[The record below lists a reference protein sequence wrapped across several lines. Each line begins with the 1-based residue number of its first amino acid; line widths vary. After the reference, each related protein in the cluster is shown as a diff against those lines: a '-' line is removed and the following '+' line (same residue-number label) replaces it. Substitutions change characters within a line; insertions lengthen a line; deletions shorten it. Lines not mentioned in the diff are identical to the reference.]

1 MPVQNTNRPD
11 GLPIGSAPPA
21 TLSRGIL
28 AMALSAVAFSLMAA
42 LVKLAG
48 PTIPNQELVALR
60 SLASIAPIGA
70 LIAWR
75 KVPLR
80 VRRPGW
86 LFIRGFLGYVAIS
99 CWFMSLN
106 RLSLPDA
113 VMIQYTSP
121 VFVALM
127 APFFLKEKSRARD
140 RRALVVALIGVAVV
154 LRPGLGLTWA
164 GASIGLAGALCSA
177 GAYLTV
183 RALRHDEHPFMVML
197 AFPAVA
203 SACAFSMVVI
213 DGWRST
219 AGPAWTRPDAR
230 EWVLISGIALM
241 TAIGQVFLTYGL
253 QWESAGRA
261 TVATYVAVVASI
273 PLGIVFF
280 DQWPDAGMLLGG
292 AMVIG
297 SVVSLAVTRDAPVAA
312 PAGAGAGQ
320 MGGALVSTETEPL
333 APIRSDV

>member
-1 MPVQNTNRPD
+1 
-11 GLPIGSAPPA
+11 
-21 TLSRGIL
+21 
-28 AMALSAVAFSLMAA
+28 MALSAVAFSLMAA

-75 KVPLR
+75 RIPIQVK
-80 VRRPGW
+80 RPGW
-86 LFIRGFLGYVAIS
+86 LFVRGFLGYIAIS
-99 CWFMSLN
+99 CWFLSLN

-121 VFVALM
+121 VFVALL
-127 APFFLKEKSRARD
+127 APLFLKERSSARD
-140 RRALVVALIGVAVV
+140 RWALVVALIGVAVV
-154 LRPGLGLTWA
+154 LRPGFGLTWS

-183 RALRHDEHPFMVML
+183 RALRHSEHPFMVML

-203 SACAFSMVVI
+203 STCAFTMVLV
-213 DGWRST
+213 GAWRS
-219 AGPAWTRPDAR
+219 AGTSWTPPDPR
-230 EWVLISGIALM
+230 GWLLIGGIALM

-273 PLGIVFF
+273 PLGIVLFG
-280 DQWPDAGMLLGG
+280 QWPDAWMLAGG

-297 SVVSLAVTRDAPVAA
+297 SVASLAMTRDAPVPA

-320 MGGALVSTETEPL
+320 MGGALISEPEGGERQRRVSGKG
-333 APIRSDV
+333 AS